1 MKKSQADTLAL
12 IFARDIIK
20 TNTNPNPTVKLL
32 TEANAVAIG
41 NFVKKLSSQF
51 EKLEDHPSIHDVIGA
66 FTIDSATT
74 PLNKQAK

>member
-20 TNTNPNPTVKLL
+20 TSTNPNPTVKLL

-41 NFVKKLSSQF
+41 NFVKKLSAQF
-51 EKLEDHPSIHDVIGA
+51 EKLEDHTSIQDVINA
-66 FTIDSATT
+66 FTTDHATSSQ
-74 PLNKQAK
+74 NKQSK

>member
-20 TNTNPNPTVKLL
+20 TSTNPNPTVKLL

-41 NFVKKLSSQF
+41 NSVKKLSAQF
-51 EKLEDHPSIHDVIGA
+51 EKLEDHTSIPDVIGA
-66 FTIDSATT
+66 FPTDTAT
-74 PLNKQAK
+74 K

>member
-20 TNTNPNPTVKLL
+20 TSTNPNPTVKLL

-41 NFVKKLSSQF
+41 NFLTSS
-51 EKLEDHPSIHDVIGA
+51 P
-66 FTIDSATT
+66 
-74 PLNKQAK
+74 P